1 VKKLLVLLSLCF
13 VSFNLFANS
22 QAQNADIAQSYFD
35 AYIARDW
42 QTLASYFDEE
52 GSFADTTAK
61 PVFGDV
67 AVEGKEETLAYF
79 TRNYASIKAMSFH
92 SSRQWV
98 SGDIAVFEG
107 TLNWQLEIAENKV
120 VDTQNMPFITIL
132 ELKNGRVFRHRD
144 YADYT
149 PFLTAYAAVDSPN

>member
-1 VKKLLVLLSLCF
+1 MKKTLTLLSLCF
-13 VSFNLFANS
+13 VSFNLFANT
-22 QAQNADIAQSYFD
+22 QAQNADIAQVYFD

-42 QTLASYFDEE
+42 QTLASYFDEQ
-52 GSFADTTAK
+52 GSFGDATAK

-67 AVEGKEETLAYF
+67 AVEGKEDTIAYF
-79 TRNYASIKAMSFH
+79 TRNYASIKAMSFN

-107 TLNWQLEIAENKV
+107 TLNWQLEIAENQI
-120 VDTQNMPFITIL
+120 VDTRGMPFITIL

-144 YADYT
+144 YADYS
-149 PFLTAYAAVDSPN
+149 PFLEAYEAINTPN